1 MLPDHQTGPHPALI
15 AILRGI
21 APEEALDV
29 ASVLY
34 EAGFRIIEVPLN
46 SPRPF
51 QSIERIARAY
61 GDRVLVGAGTVVA
74 PEDVRPVAERGGR
87 LILAPNFD
95 PSVVSATKAEGLL
108 SVPGVA
114 TPTEAFS
121 ALASGADILKL
132 FPAEIIT
139 PAAVKALRAVLPPGT
154 AMAPVGGITPES
166 MAPYVA
172 AGASLFGIGSALY
185 APGCDLED
193 LARKAAAFID
203 RASALTLP
211 EPAM

>member
-1 MLPDHQTGPHPALI
+1 MLPDQTGPHPALI
-15 AILRGI
+15 AILRGVT
-21 APEEALDV
+21 PEAALDV
-29 ASVLY
+29 AAVLY

-61 GDRVLVGAGTVVA
+61 GDRVMVGAGTVVA

-95 PSVVSATKAEGLL
+95 PSVVAATKVEGLL

-121 ALASGADILKL
+121 ALAAGADILKL
-132 FPAEIIT
+132 FPAEVIT

-154 AMAPVGGITPES
+154 AMAPVGGITPDS
-166 MAPYVA
+166 MGPYVA

-203 RASALTLP
+203 HASALTLP